1 MAFINRTQPLTKGE
15 ILTAR
20 YTNARRN
27 ILILIIFTV
36 LNIFLAL
43 TGSSVYLLFSAYIP
57 YTLVEVGLL
66 LSGKYPEEY
75 YEALYGEQYHT
86 LDFSGKGVILVL
98 LVIVAAF
105 VLLWYFISWKATRKA
120 SFGWMLFTLI
130 YFALDTVVMLLIRGV
145 SFGDIFDLLFHGWVL
160 YSLTAGILALRKLR
174 NLPEEV
180 QE

>member
-57 YTLVEVGLL
+57 YTLVETGLFVC
-66 LSGKYPEEY
+66 GMYPEEI
-75 YEALYGEQYHT
+75 YEEIHSAPYHT
-86 LDFSGKGVILVL
+86 IEFPSIGILYI

-130 YFALDTVVMLLIRGV
+130 YFALDTVVMLLVRGI

-160 YSLTAGILALRKLR
+160 YSLTAGILALHKLR